1 MQIILD
7 RPIEPECPNTGF
19 YVVVRMRGT
28 ARRVLRSP
36 EITLICPRA
45 SQPQNGVANFH
56 SNNVQ
61 HNPTETGCGDSTGQG
76 GCSLSLNTP
85 GSLVGGGVS
94 VLIDF
99 TCNIQYSHFLTRD
112 SNTLQILL
120 QRRKK
125 YKSKAVNLGYKT
137 LAYCNVSLAQVS
149 SPSFLNLIFI
159 TSAASCGL

>member
-61 HNPTETGCGDSTGQG
+61 HNPTEIGCGDSTGQG